1 MSPGKENI
9 EQLVQDMGQRV
20 ENLKLQFNL
29 FFSGEIRIPP
39 EKERQELEIRIRN
52 LMSTSSKS
60 ARVSLLIQN
69 LSSRFSLFNNMW
81 LKRLTELETGVSTL
95 VRKKTAYTDEIN
107 PPLPS
112 KAPPKPKEKSAEVSL
127 NREESFEK
135 LFDDYS
141 RMLHPQDRS
150 GLDKEQVINTIKTK
164 LITENLVDAQV
175 NLSLEKGKVKIK
187 IKSSF

>member
-1 MSPGKENI
+1 MSAGKENI

-29 FFSGEIRIPP
+29 FFSGEIRVPP
-39 EKERQELEIRIRN
+39 EKERQELETRIRN
-52 LMSTSSKS
+52 LMSTGSKS

-69 LSSRFSLFNNMW
+69 LSSKFSLYNNMW

-95 VRKKTAYTDEIN
+95 IRKKTAYTDEIN
-107 PPLPS
+107 PLP
-112 KAPPKPKEKSAEVSL
+112 KAPPKPKERTAEVSL

-141 RMLHPQDRS
+141 RMLPPQARS
-150 GLDKEQVINTIKTK
+150 GLDKEEVINTIKTK

-175 NLSLEKGKVKIK
+175 NLSMEKGKVKIK
-187 IKSSF
+187 VKSSF